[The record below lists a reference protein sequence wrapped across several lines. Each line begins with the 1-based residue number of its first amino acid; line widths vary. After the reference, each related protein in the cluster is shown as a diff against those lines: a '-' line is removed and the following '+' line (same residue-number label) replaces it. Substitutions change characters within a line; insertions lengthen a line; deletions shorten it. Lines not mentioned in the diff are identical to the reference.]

1 LDFRVT
7 SGGGRLFDCPIMNA
21 QKFLLIL
28 ALGFSD
34 CGPGLLAAPAKPNI
48 VLIYADDVGYGD
60 VGAYG
65 AKAVETPHIDRLA
78 REGLRFTDA
87 HSPSATCTPSRY
99 AMLTG
104 EYAWRK
110 KGTGVLPGDAALVI
124 EPNRQTMASILK
136 AAGYRTGVVGKWH
149 LGLGEGKLD
158 WNGEIRPGP
167 LELGFDYAFLM
178 PATGDRVPTVYVENH
193 RVVGLDPKDPIEV
206 SFSGPFAGEPT
217 GKSNPELL
225 KLKPSHGH
233 DMAVVNGISR
243 IGHMRGGK
251 AALWVDE
258 DMADVFVSKAKS
270 FMDAP
275 GEGPFFLY
283 FSTHDIHVPRTP
295 HPRFAGETAMGARG
309 DAMAQLDWCVG
320 ELLKRLDERNLAE
333 NTLVIFTSD
342 NGPVVDDGYQDGA
355 VSKLGGHKPAGPWRG
370 GKYSLFEG
378 GTRVPMIARWPAR
391 VKPGVSEALMCQ
403 VDFSAMLASLTGG
416 RFDGA
421 TARDSQDHLAALL
434 DGSKP
439 GRRELVHHANGQ
451 ALRLGNWK
459 WIEKRAGQAVNRP
472 TQTELGNSPADQ
484 LYDLANDP
492 GEISNL
498 AEAMPEK
505 VAEMRAALSA
515 IRGW

>member
-1 LDFRVT
+1 MT
-7 SGGGRLFDCPIMNA
+7 
-21 QKFLLIL
+21 LLKISL
-28 ALGFSD
+28 ALAIG
-34 CGPGLLAAPAKPNI
+34 GLLPCMALQAAPAKPNI

-65 AKAVETPHIDRLA
+65 AKAIQTPHLDRLA

-110 KGTGVLPGDAALVI
+110 KGTGVLPGDAALII
-124 EPNRQTMASILK
+124 EPKRQTMASILK
-136 AAGYRTGVVGKWH
+136 SAGYRTGVVGKWH

-206 SFSGPFAGEPT
+206 SFSGPFEGEPT

-251 AALWVDE
+251 SAMWVDE
-258 DMADVFVSKAKS
+258 EMADVFVSKAKS
-270 FMDAP
+270 FMDGP
-275 GEGPFFLY
+275 GDGPFFLY

-295 HPRFAGETAMGARG
+295 HSRFAGVTGMGPRG

-320 ELLKRLDERNLAE
+320 ELLRRLDERKLAE

-342 NGPVVDDGYQDGA
+342 NGPVVDDGYQDEA
-355 VSKLGGHKPAGPWRG
+355 VTQLGGHKPAGPWRG

-378 GTRVPMIARWPAR
+378 GTRVPMIARWPGR

-439 GRRELVHHANGQ
+439 GRKELVHHANGQ

-459 WIEKRAGQAVNRP
+459 WIEKRGGQAVNRP

-492 GEISNL
+492 GETTNL
-498 AEAMPEK
+498 AEAEPGK
-505 VAEMRAALSA
+505 VAEMRAALAA